1 MDRLIRED
9 NQAFGFTKTYVY
21 DGNGNI
27 ESIREYAYT
36 TGDDLNNVRVARYGY
51 DGIGIHKDR
60 LMQYTGYDGQSESI
74 SDYDSIG
81 NPCKYRGHVLKWE
94 RGRQLAKY
102 GEIEYRYDAS
112 GIRQEKQI
120 GNVLHKY
127 YTDGSRIYK
136 EERGNEVLW
145 YHYDN
150 TGVTGIEHNGKKYYF
165 QKNIQGDVVRIF
177 DEAGSLKASYIY
189 DAWGNHRVIDGMTGM
204 DVTHDFTIGGV
215 TTDVSQH
222 IGNINSFRYRGYYFD
237 RETGLY
243 YLNSR
248 YYDPAICRF
257 INADD
262 VAYLQPETLNGN
274 NLYAYCGNNPLMY
287 ADSTGHFPILITL
300 ILAGFAIAGGAIGGK
315 VAYDNAVSSGKTG
328 SDLFWSTVGGVFVG
342 ASAGLAVGGLVVATG
357 GAIYGAIHGIGAIV
371 PFIGLSALK
380 TFAIGALAF
389 NQFAFLTAPILG
401 ITMDGIE
408 IIPDGDKTK
417 VPKPGE
423 TPRHPYGNII
433 LPQGLLPFNYS
444 VLRFNKRYKY
454 WTKNLW
460 F

>member
-1 MDRLIRED
+1 
-9 NQAFGFTKTYVY
+9 
-21 DGNGNI
+21 
-27 ESIREYAYT
+27 
-36 TGDDLNNVRVARYGY
+36 
-51 DGIGIHKDR
+51 
-60 LMQYTGYDGQSESI
+60 MQYTGYDGQSENI

-150 TGVTGIEHNGKKYYF
+150 TGVTGLEHNGKKYYF

-222 IGNINSFRYRGYYFD
+222 IGNINPFRYRGYYFD
-237 RETGLY
+237 CETGLY

-274 NLYAYCGNNPLMY
+274 NLYAYCGNNPVMY
-287 ADSTGHFPILITL
+287 TDPTGKLFWFFFGAILIGAAIGGTMNG
-300 ILAGFAIAGGAIGGK
+300 ISAYNAGQRGWGLFGAIAGGAVMGGAMGGVLALGGAVGLASIGLMGF
-315 VAYDNAVSSGKTG
+315 GMTTG
-328 SDLFWSTVGGVFVG
+328 TAFGISLGIGAGAGIISYSLENGLRTDRVWTVGGMFK
-342 ASAGLAVGGLVVATG
+342 AGFA
-357 GAIYGAIHGIGAIV
+357 GAIKGIATY
-371 PFIGLSALK
+371 FIGRWGGKNGAYDKLALKSLLGKEFVRDCFSYGIAKGLLSAAMPGFWRSVFTLTSFYLGDTITK
-380 TFAIGALAF
+380 MLLVSSLASGARWLIDQIF
-389 NQFAFLTAPILG
+389 G
-401 ITMDGIE
+401 
-408 IIPDGDKTK
+408 
-417 VPKPGE
+417 
-423 TPRHPYGNII
+423 
-433 LPQGLLPFNYS
+433 
-444 VLRFNKRYKY
+444 
-454 WTKNLW
+454 
-460 F
+460 

>member
-1 MDRLIRED
+1 MQISGPCVKMGAR
-9 NQAFGFTKTYVY
+9 KTV
-21 DGNGNI
+21 
-27 ESIREYAYT
+27 
-36 TGDDLNNVRVARYGY
+36 
-51 DGIGIHKDR
+51 
-60 LMQYTGYDGQSESI
+60 SE
-74 SDYDSIG
+74 
-81 NPCKYRGHVLKWE
+81 
-94 RGRQLAKY
+94 Y

-150 TGVTGIEHNGKKYYF
+150 TGVTGLEHNGKKYYF

-215 TTDVSQH
+215 TTDVSRH

-262 VAYLQPETLNGN
+262 ARVSEQYVYTLNGL
-274 NLYAYCGNNPLMY
+274 NLYSYCLNNPITHTDENGHVIGWIIGIALALGGLLLS
-287 ADSTGHFPILITL
+287 ADALIKAISAYQRNSTGANLFQLIVSSIFFVIDLVLFIFSVIKLVQAIKAAKSFVSATQAIQGADDAVVNSVDDVISPNWPPNDGFMGPSEIKTLEPGTL
-300 ILAGFAIAGGAIGGK
+300 IDRYGPLNGYFAAPAGTPFEMRSLPADYINKPLYTFEVIKPIQVHAGI
-315 VAYDNAVSSGKTG
+315 
-328 SDLFWSTVGGVFVG
+328 
-342 ASAGLAVGGLVVATG
+342 
-357 GAIYGAIHGIGAIV
+357 
-371 PFIGLSALK
+371 
-380 TFAIGALAF
+380 
-389 NQFAFLTAPILG
+389 TAPWFGQPGLG
-401 ITMDGIE
+401 I
-408 IIPDGDKTK
+408 
-417 VPKPGE
+417 
-423 TPRHPYGNII
+423 
-433 LPQGLLPFNYS
+433 Q
-444 VLRFNKRYKY
+444 YKFFDQIM
-454 WTKNLW
+454 NLW
-460 F
+460 DYLRIVSF

>member
-1 MDRLIRED
+1 M
-9 NQAFGFTKTYVY
+9 
-21 DGNGNI
+21 
-27 ESIREYAYT
+27 
-36 TGDDLNNVRVARYGY
+36 
-51 DGIGIHKDR
+51 
-60 LMQYTGYDGQSESI
+60 
-74 SDYDSIG
+74 
-81 NPCKYRGHVLKWE
+81 
-94 RGRQLAKY
+94 AKY

-150 TGVTGIEHNGKKYYF
+150 TGVTGLEHNGKKYYF

-215 TTDVSQH
+215 TTDVSRH
-222 IGNINSFRYRGYYFD
+222 IGNINPFRYRGYYFD

-262 VAYLQPETLNGN
+262 ARVSEQYVYTLNGL
-274 NLYAYCGNNPLMY
+274 NLYSYCLNNPITHTDENGHVIGWIIGIALALGGLLLS
-287 ADSTGHFPILITL
+287 ADALIKAISAYQRNSTGANLFQLIVSSIFFVIDLVLFIFSVIKLVQAIKAAKYFVSATQAIQGADDAVVNSVDDILSKDDIARLRQQAVRKAWAQERELVMTGKSTRSWTVSQRQELLKTGRVKGFQGHHMTSVKASIQSGNIGLISDPNNIMFLSRTEHIAHHIGGFRTGLTTDAGTL
-300 ILAGFAIAGGAIGGK
+300 IDRIALLALGG
-315 VAYDNAVSSGKTG
+315 
-328 SDLFWSTVGGVFVG
+328 
-342 ASAGLAVGGLVVATG
+342 
-357 GAIYGAIHGIGAIV
+357 
-371 PFIGLSALK
+371 
-380 TFAIGALAF
+380 
-389 NQFAFLTAPILG
+389 
-401 ITMDGIE
+401 
-408 IIPDGDKTK
+408 
-417 VPKPGE
+417 
-423 TPRHPYGNII
+423 
-433 LPQGLLPFNYS
+433 
-444 VLRFNKRYKY
+444 
-454 WTKNLW
+454 
-460 F
+460 

>member
-9 NQAFGFTKTYVY
+9 NQALGFTKTYVY

-51 DGIGIHKDR
+51 DGVGIHKDR
-60 LMQYTGYDGQSESI
+60 LMQYTGYDGQSENI

-112 GIRQEKQI
+112 GIRQEKQA

-150 TGVTGIEHNGKKYYF
+150 TGVTGLEHNGKKYYF

-222 IGNINSFRYRGYYFD
+222 IGNINPFRYRGYYFD

-262 VAYLQPETLNGN
+262 VSYINPEIINGL
-274 NLYAYCGNNPLMY
+274 NLYAYCFNDPVNAIDEAGNMPNWLKW
-287 ADSTGHFPILITL
+287 L
-300 ILAGFAIAGGAIGGK
+300 IGGLAFVGA
-315 VAYDNAVSSGKTG
+315 VALTVLSGG
-328 SDLFWSTVGGVFVG
+328 SLTPVFVG
-342 ASAGLAVGGLVVATG
+342 MGISIIGGGLIQ
-357 GAIYGAIHGIGAIV
+357 GAITATNGGDFWQGFANGAADGAFWGGI
-371 PFIGLSALK
+371 
-380 TFAIGALAF
+380 
-389 NQFAFLTAPILG
+389 FAFMSASFSFVKNINLIRSNGVVIGKGMERVGYVADQLALS
-401 ITMDGIE
+401 
-408 IIPDGDKTK
+408 KY
-417 VPKPGE
+417 
-423 TPRHPYGNII
+423 TPMKGYKMISKIFGNKFADTLSIAHIRHG
-433 LPQGLLPFNYS
+433 
-444 VLRFNKRYKY
+444 
-454 WTKNLW
+454 
-460 F
+460 

>member
-1 MDRLIRED
+1 
-9 NQAFGFTKTYVY
+9 
-21 DGNGNI
+21 
-27 ESIREYAYT
+27 
-36 TGDDLNNVRVARYGY
+36 
-51 DGIGIHKDR
+51 
-60 LMQYTGYDGQSESI
+60 MQYTGYDGQSESI

-112 GIRQEKQI
+112 GIRQEKQV
-120 GNVLHKY
+120 GNVPHKY

-150 TGVTGIEHNGKKYYF
+150 TGVTGLEHNGKKYYF

-274 NLYAYCGNNPLMY
+274 NLYAYCGNNPVMY
-287 ADSTGHFPILITL
+287 TDPDGTFIISLIVGLTVSFTIGFAASTISQGIQYGWQNINWGQSVVDGLFAVASTALAATGIG
-300 ILAGFAIAGGAIGGK
+300 LAGSI
-315 VAYDNAVSSGKTG
+315 
-328 SDLFWSTVGGVFVG
+328 
-342 ASAGLAVGGLVVATG
+342 
-357 GAIYGAIHGIGAIV
+357 GIGAAMGFGQYAIDSA
-371 PFIGLSALK
+371 FHGEALTWGGAFLAIGL
-380 TFAIGALAF
+380 GALAGRLSGAGASNGKVLADNLPKRAASGMKALITTINRYGMNSVEYRYIMNLYGKSISVAVQNIVNKNF
-389 NQFAFLTAPILG
+389 TNSSLVIWGSAIVTPVFQYWGGRLLQLMG
-401 ITMDGIE
+401 I
-408 IIPDGDKTK
+408 
-417 VPKPGE
+417 
-423 TPRHPYGNII
+423 
-433 LPQGLLPFNYS
+433 
-444 VLRFNKRYKY
+444 
-454 WTKNLW
+454 
-460 F
+460 